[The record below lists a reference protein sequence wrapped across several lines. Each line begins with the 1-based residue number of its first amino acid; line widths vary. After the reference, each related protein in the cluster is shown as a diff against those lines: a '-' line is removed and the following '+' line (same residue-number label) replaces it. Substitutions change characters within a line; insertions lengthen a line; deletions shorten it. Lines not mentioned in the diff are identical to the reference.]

1 MMKRVIFVFVA
12 LLLLSGCAASEKGIW
27 VTDSFVF
34 IEGNVSPEFLRENTS
49 EAQDVK
55 PDVKPNIS
63 IIPGIE

>member
-1 MMKRVIFVFVA
+1 MINKIILLTLAV
-12 LLLLSGCAASEKGIW
+12 LLLTGCAKSEKGIW
-27 VTDSFVF
+27 ITDSLVF

-63 IIPGIE
+63 VVPGIE